1 MSVSDRILFEN
12 EAFRLYSIYEDVYL
26 LNKSL
31 KAALSQ
37 SAQPDIVIAS
47 IYGDPDSGLIAWN
60 NAFVAL
66 AGCGLS
72 LYFLETGESYSI
84 GAQADNTL
92 WTEGIYQSAEDE
104 VHFVRFTAYTKDNKI
119 RVHRL
124 NVLSREIEE
133 L

>member
-1 MSVSDRILFEN
+1 MSDRILFEN
-12 EAFRLYSIYEDVYL
+12 EAFRLYAIHEDAYL
-26 LNKSL
+26 LNK
-31 KAALSQ
+31 LSQ
-37 SAQPDIVIAS
+37 SVLPDIVVAS
-47 IYGDPDSGLIAWN
+47 IYGNPDSGLISWN

-72 LYFLETGESYSI
+72 IYFLDTGESYSI

-92 WTEGIYQSAEDE
+92 WTEGIYQSEGDE
-104 VHFVRFTAYTKDNKI
+104 VNFVRFIAYTKDNKI

-124 NVLSREIEE
+124 NVLSREVEE